1 MALHFRTALNNRF
14 QAIILQTWFVP
25 QPARVD
31 DTRPFLVATIH
42 IGFTGLHRS
51 KICLTGSSSR
61 FTRKQRAS

>member
-14 QAIILQTWFVP
+14 QAIILQTGLQ

-31 DTRPFLVATIH
+31 GTRPFLVATIH